1 MSTLPIQYLSK
12 LTAKPRTRR
21 ADLHIGV
28 ILTFVAGALNAGGF
42 LAIGQYTSHI
52 TGMVSA
58 LADQLVLRNVELAGI
73 AAVSWIAFASGAA
86 STALLVNYLRRR
98 GVRNLYAIPLLV
110 EALLILLFGT
120 FGGTLRQHE
129 LADVSLAVITLCF
142 TMGLQN
148 ALITKIS
155 KAEIRTTHLTGLTT
169 DLGIEIGKLLYWNRT
184 HPADTSDA
192 VRADRVKLR
201 IHASL
206 IASFLGGGIAGALC
220 FNYAG
225 FMSTVPLAFALAA
238 IAIAPALERQAARHT

>member
-1 MSTLPIQYLSK
+1 MPPYSIAYLAT

-58 LADQLVLRNVELAGI
+58 FADQLVLRHFEVAGI
-73 AAVSWIAFASGAA
+73 AAISWMAFAAGAA
-86 STALLVNYLRRR
+86 TTALMVNYLRRSS
-98 GVRNLYAIPLLV
+98 VRNLYALPLLA
-110 EALLILLFGT
+110 EAMLILLFGT

-155 KAEIRTTHLTGLTT
+155 RAEIRTTHLTGLTT
-169 DLGIEIGKLLYWNRT
+169 DMGIELGKLLYWNRVA
-184 HPADTSDA
+184 HHDEGAVIADA
-192 VRADRVKLR
+192 RKLR

-206 IASFLGGGIAGALC
+206 IASFLVGAIAGALC

-225 FMSTVPLAFALAA
+225 YVSTIPLALALAA
-238 IAIAPALERQAARHT
+238 IAIAPALNR

>member
-1 MSTLPIQYLSK
+1 MHIAYLAS
-12 LTAKPRTRR
+12 LTAKPRSAR
-21 ADLHIGV
+21 ADLHLGV
-28 ILTFVAGALNAGGF
+28 ILAFVAGALNAGGF

-58 LADQLVLRNVELAGI
+58 LADQFVLGEFALAGI
-73 AAVSWIAFASGAA
+73 AAFSWMAFASGAA
-86 STALLVNYLRRR
+86 STALMVNYLRRS
-98 GVRNLYAIPLLV
+98 GARNLYALPLLA

-155 KAEIRTTHLTGLTT
+155 LAEIRTTHLTGLTT
-169 DLGIEIGKLLYWNRT
+169 DLGIEIGKLLYWNR
-184 HPADTSDA
+184 SDA
-192 VRADRVKLR
+192 GANSAVVRADVKKLR

-206 IASFLGGGIAGALC
+206 IGAFLLGAFAGALS
-220 FNYAG
+220 FNVAG
-225 FMSTVPLAFALAA
+225 FVSTVPLAMVLAA
-238 IAIAPALERQAARHT
+238 IGIAPVIRR

>member
-1 MSTLPIQYLSK
+1 MPIQYLST
-12 LTAKPRTRR
+12 LTARPRTRR

-58 LADQLVLRNVELAGI
+58 FADQLVLHHFELAGI

-86 STALLVNYLRRR
+86 CTALMVNYLRCAA
-98 GVRNLYAIPLLV
+98 VRNLYAIPLLF
-110 EALLILLFGT
+110 EAVLVLLFGT
-120 FGGTLRQHE
+120 FGGALKQHE

-155 KAEIRTTHLTGLTT
+155 RAQIRTTHLTGLTT
-169 DLGIEIGKLLYWNRT
+169 DMGIEIGKLLYWNR
-184 HPADTSDA
+184 PQVEDEGAA
-192 VRADRVKLR
+192 RANLQNLR
-201 IHASL
+201 IHTTL
-206 IASFLGGGIAGALC
+206 IASFLVGGIAGALC

-225 FMSTVPLAFALAA
+225 FISTVPLAFALAA
-238 IAIAPALERQAARHT
+238 IAIAPAFER